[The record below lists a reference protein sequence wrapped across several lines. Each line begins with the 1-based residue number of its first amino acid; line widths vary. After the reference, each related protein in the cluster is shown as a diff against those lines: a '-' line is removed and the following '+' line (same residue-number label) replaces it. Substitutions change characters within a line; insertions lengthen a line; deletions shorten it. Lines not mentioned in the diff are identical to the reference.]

1 MSSRLTIKKN
11 DNKIIEIDLNDKFVV
26 QQAIGKRYE
35 IKYQFPV
42 CYRDRLLEIENNA
55 SGTGFY
61 YEKLRV
67 YVNKKS
73 FDNSIGD
80 IIIYGCTEEFEL
92 EIVWR
97 NEIIKLHEL
106 IDIRSMVGM
115 DSDITIAR
123 KNFRLTCIKENI
135 IRVSLYTSSV
145 L

>member
-1 MSSRLTIKKN
+1 MNSRLIIKKN
-11 DNKIIEIDLNDKFVV
+11 SNKIMEIDLNDKFVV

-42 CYRDRLLEIENNA
+42 CYRDKLLEIENNA

-61 YEKLRV
+61 YDKLRV

-80 IIIYGCTEEFEL
+80 IIIYDCTEDFEL
-92 EIVWR
+92 EVVWK

-106 IDIRSMVGM
+106 IAIRSMVGM
-115 DSDITIAR
+115 DSNITIER
-123 KNFRLTCIKENI
+123 KNFRLTYIKENR
-135 IRVSLYTSSV
+135 IRVSLYTSSG